1 MPDPAPEQTNKYPYV
16 RGSTELL
23 AHVSTHT
30 LHKYNGLL
38 LSNSEEAAG
47 IIRSLL
53 RDVIAAEL
61 RHPARAERDKRH
73 KDASAELDRAARA
86 ERDAAEQVA
95 RKEANKREVE
105 ANKPPAP
112 TPPPPMVAPG
122 PLDRPLPG
130 PLGPQDE
137 EAQANE

>member
-1 MPDPAPEQTNKYPYV
+1 MPDEQTTNKQREFPYV

-53 RDVIAAEL
+53 RDIIAAEL
-61 RHPARAERDKRH
+61 RHPARAERDKWH
-73 KDASAELDRAARA
+73 KDEAA
-86 ERDAAEQVA
+86 
-95 RKEANKREVE
+95 KREAE
-105 ANKPPAP
+105 ATKQDTDSAP
-112 TPPPPMVAPG
+112 TPVPPMAAPG

-130 PLGPQDE
+130 L
-137 EAQANE
+137 AWSSR